1 MNSRNMPENFLKPSQ
16 RVAVSVRK
24 HKSYN
29 DASTVTIAESLFY
42 GHRELVKTGQCR
54 GC

>member
-1 MNSRNMPENFLKPSQ
+1 MNSRNMPENFRKPSQ

-29 DASTVTIAESLFY
+29 DAVPNSIAESLFY
-42 GHRELVKTGQCR
+42 GHQELVKTGQCR